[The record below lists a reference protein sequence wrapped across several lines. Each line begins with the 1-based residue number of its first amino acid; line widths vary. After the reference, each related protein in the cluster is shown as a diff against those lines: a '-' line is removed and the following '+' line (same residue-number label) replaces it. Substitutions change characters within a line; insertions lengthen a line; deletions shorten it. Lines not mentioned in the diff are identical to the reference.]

1 MPSTLSQAMTR
12 IAELQKDALN
22 TLTDG
27 KVDAVAFFP
36 YQQESFPYFVN
47 WLSGDDVDEDISED
61 IVFDRYVVTMRLV
74 VGHFTEG
81 YEGETSLDIYEYIP
95 AIKAAFATNPYL
107 TSTASTTAL
116 DSIAADG
123 VNITG
128 STGLRAFVNAG
139 LNVTQIGVDFTL
151 ELPILRKE
159 Y

>member
-22 TLTDG
+22 TLTGG

-36 YQQESFPYFVN
+36 YAQEDFPYFVN
-47 WLSGDDVDEDISED
+47 WLSGDDEDEEVSED
-61 IVFDRYVVTMRLV
+61 IVLDRYVVTMRLV
-74 VGHFTEG
+74 VGHLTEG
-81 YEGETSLDIYEYIP
+81 YEGEVALDIYEYIP
-95 AIKAAFATNPYL
+95 AIKAAFATNSFL
-107 TSTASTTAL
+107 KSTDSPTDL
-116 DSIAADG
+116 DSIAPEG

-151 ELPILRKE
+151 ELPILRE
-159 Y
+159 VY